1 MRCVRLNDFEYWTSL
16 LLVGRNAGLC
26 ATLIKRD
33 QRNAMIR
40 FEKQMLNQSDGY
52 RRLSTA
58 TDGILRE
65 F

>member
-1 MRCVRLNDFEYWTSL
+1 M
-16 LLVGRNAGLC
+16 
-26 ATLIKRD
+26 IKRD